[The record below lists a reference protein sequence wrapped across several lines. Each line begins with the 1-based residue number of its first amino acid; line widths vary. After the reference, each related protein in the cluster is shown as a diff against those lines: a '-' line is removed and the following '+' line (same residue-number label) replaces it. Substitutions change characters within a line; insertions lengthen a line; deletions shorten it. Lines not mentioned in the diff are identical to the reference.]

1 MKLLVEQNEVGDK
14 RKNAAKRRELE
25 NAQKRVTEL
34 SNIFKRLYEDS
45 VNGKISDERFME
57 LSADYEA
64 EQRSLK
70 ERIAVL
76 QEELART
83 QEAAANAERF
93 MKIIRKYTSFEEL
106 TPTLLR
112 EFIEKIVVHE
122 STTDEDG
129 TRRQDIDIYYSFI
142 GRLDLPK

>member
-45 VNGKISDERFME
+45 VSGKISDERFME

-76 QEELART
+76 QEELAKT

-129 TRRQDIDIYYSFI
+129 TRRQDVDIYYSFI

>member
-1 MKLLVEQNEVGDK
+1 M
-14 RKNAAKRRELE
+14 
-25 NAQKRVTEL
+25 
-34 SNIFKRLYEDS
+34 
-45 VNGKISDERFME
+45 
-57 LSADYEA
+57 
-64 EQRSLK
+64 
-70 ERIAVL
+70 
-76 QEELART
+76 QEELAKT

-129 TRRQDIDIYYSFI
+129 TRRQDVDIYYSFI